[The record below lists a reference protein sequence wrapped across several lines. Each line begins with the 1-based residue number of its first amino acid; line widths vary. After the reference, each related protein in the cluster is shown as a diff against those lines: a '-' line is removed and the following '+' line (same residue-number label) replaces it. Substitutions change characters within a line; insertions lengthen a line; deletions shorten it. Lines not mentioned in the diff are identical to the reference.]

1 LEFYFSFLQNMDKLK
16 AMTIFV
22 EIADQ
27 GSMSAAARSLGVVN
41 SVVSKNLNELE
52 HWLGRKLVFRSTRNL
67 RLTQDGVTYLEQ
79 CRKILGEV
87 ARLEAR
93 TREQDQA
100 VSGHLRLTAPT
111 YLGQKILAP
120 IIASFTRSHPNV
132 TLELIL
138 SDDFKDMVDEGFDAA
153 FRVSQMP
160 DSGFISRRMG
170 RVRLLTV
177 ASPDYLKIAG
187 TPVAPRDLKEHQ
199 CITENGSSRQQLW
212 RFSSRKKTQS
222 SVQVG
227 GRVSASTGHMVR
239 ELCLQGLG
247 IAQLPDFIVKE
258 NLDRGEFVEV
268 LPQHTLENFFIH
280 MLYHQN
286 ATGNVALKAV
296 VEYFVSSLEETS

>member
-27 GSMSAAARSLGVVN
+27 GSMSAAARRLGVVN

-67 RLTQDGVTYLEQ
+67 RLTQDGVTYLKK
-79 CRKILGEV
+79 CRNILDEV
-87 ARLEAR
+87 AWLEAR
-93 TREQDQA
+93 TREQDQVVA
-100 VSGHLRLTAPT
+100 GHLRLTAPT

-120 IIASFTRSHPNV
+120 IIASFTRAHPNV

-170 RVRLLTV
+170 RVSLLTV
-177 ASPDYLKIAG
+177 GSPDYLKSAG
-187 TPVAPRDLKEHQ
+187 TPLAPKDLKEHQ
-199 CITENGSSRQQLW
+199 CIPENGSSRQQLW
-212 RFSSRKKTQS
+212 RFASRRKAQS
-222 SVQVG
+222 SVHVS
-227 GRVSASTGHMVR
+227 GRVSASTGHMVK

-247 IAQLPDFIVKE
+247 IAQLPDFMVNE
-258 NLDRGEFVEV
+258 SLDRGELIEI
-268 LPQHTLENFFIH
+268 LPQHKMVNFYIH

-286 ATGNVALKAV
+286 ATGNAALKAV
-296 VEYFVSSLEETS
+296 VEHFVSSIEETS

>member
-1 LEFYFSFLQNMDKLK
+1 MDKLK
-16 AMTIFV
+16 AMAIFV

-27 GSMSAAARSLGVVN
+27 GSMSAAARRLGVVN

-79 CRKILGEV
+79 CRKILDEV
-87 ARLEAR
+87 AWLEAR
-93 TREQDQA
+93 TREQDQVIA
-100 VSGHLRLTAPT
+100 GHLRLTAPT

-120 IIASFTRSHPNV
+120 MIASFTRGHPNV
-132 TLELIL
+132 TLELKL
-138 SDDFKDMVDEGFDAA
+138 SDDFKDMIDGGFDAA

-170 RVRLLTV
+170 RVKLLAV
-177 ASPDYLKIAG
+177 ASPEYVKSAG
-187 TPVAPRDLKEHQ
+187 TPVAPKDLKEHQ
-199 CITENGSSRQQLW
+199 CILETGSSRQQAW
-212 RFSSRKKTQS
+212 RFASRKKAQS
-222 SVQVG
+222 SVQVS
-227 GRVSASTGHMVR
+227 GRVSASTGHMVK

-268 LPQHTLENFFIH
+268 LPQYALGNFFIH

-286 ATGNVALKAV
+286 ATGNVALKAI
-296 VEYFVSSLEETS
+296 VEHFVSSLEETS